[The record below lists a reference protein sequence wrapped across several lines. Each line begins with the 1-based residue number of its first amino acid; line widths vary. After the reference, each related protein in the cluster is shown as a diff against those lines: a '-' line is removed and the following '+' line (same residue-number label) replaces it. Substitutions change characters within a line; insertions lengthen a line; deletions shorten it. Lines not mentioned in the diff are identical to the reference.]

1 MTVSL
6 TSANDYHSQRL
17 SKELWEAETT
27 DRRNRAL
34 VAASDL
40 LRPYLLRL
48 PVRTGEYAD
57 GAVYEQAL
65 YMMGSEYENAVNGV
79 TSVGLKGISMS
90 WQREKSPPKGIA
102 PRAWGL
108 LQEAMGAAGG
118 GFIRGGAIR

>member
-6 TSANDYHSQRL
+6 TNANDYHSQRL

-27 DRRNRAL
+27 DRRSRAL

-65 YMMGSEYENAVNGV
+65 YMMGSEYENAVNGIGAM
-79 TSVGLKGISMS
+79 GLRGIYISYI
-90 WQREKSPPKGIA
+90 QTKKTPPGIA

-108 LQEAMGAAGG
+108 LQEAMGAAAG
-118 GFIRGGAIR
+118 GFIRGGGIR

>member
-1 MTVSL
+1 MPVTL
-6 TSANDYHSQRL
+6 TGANDYHGQRL
-17 SKELWEAETT
+17 SKELWETEPEE
-27 DRRNRAL
+27 RRNRSL
-34 VAASDL
+34 VAAGDL

-65 YMMGSEYENAVNGV
+65 YMMGSEYENAVNRV
-79 TSVGLKGISMS
+79 SSVGLKGISMS
-90 WQREKSPPKGIA
+90 WQREKSPPPGIA

-118 GFIRGGAIR
+118 FIRGGGIR